1 VPTFVNN
8 NSTASRV
15 ADPDNGG
22 KLRRILAGQTVDA
35 TGGFADA
42 LTATPGFDTADSGDT
57 DAWQERVDAN
67 NAAGLSE
74 GPALRAQAKG
84 MIPAMRQALRSATI
98 AGPLRVVVG
107 DTMAPYGPDN
117 GVVTT
122 KAEAASASDLD
133 RVAFADHEAL
143 PGERVEG
150 AGEAATAEQPITAAT
165 TFTEAEIHNA
175 QESNAVIAEE
185 AAQAYIEGV
194 PALTPRASGE
204 GAPEPT
210 EPTGGDQPGLTG
222 PYDQYSTVQL
232 KGEAA
237 RRGLPVGGTKA
248 ELVTR
253 LDEDDAP

>member
-1 VPTFVNN
+1 MPTFVNN

-22 KLRRILAGQTVDA
+22 RLRRILAGQTIEADGA
-35 TGGFADA
+35 FADA
-42 LTATPGFDTADSGDT
+42 LTATPGFDTADAGDES
-57 DAWQERVDAN
+57 AWQERVDAN

-98 AGPLRVVVG
+98 AAPLRVVVG

-117 GVVTT
+117 GTITT
-122 KAEAASASDLD
+122 KAEAASASPED

-150 AGEAATAEQPITAAT
+150 AGEAATAENPVTGAT
-165 TFTEAEIHNA
+165 TFTESEIHNA
-175 QESNAVIAEE
+175 QETNATVAEE

-210 EPTGGDQPGLTG
+210 EPTGTDQPGLTA
-222 PYDQYSTVQL
+222 PYEQYPTTQL
-232 KGEAA
+232 KGEAE
-237 RRGLPVGGTKA
+237 RRSLPTGGTKA

-253 LDEDDAP
+253 LQEDDAA